1 MARVF
6 KAQYTGGHCPECEDP
21 IMKGEEVSYAADKSL
36 LHAEC
41 NPASTYDDGWDED
54 DD

>member
-1 MARVF
+1 MALCIQGPVHWR
-6 KAQYTGGHCPECEDP
+6 HCPECGDP
-21 IMKGEEVSYAADKSL
+21 IMKDEEVSYAADKSL